1 LDRCDLSD
9 AASFVA
15 IIRWS
20 STGVPLISGFSE
32 PNQLSSD
39 PVELSVS
46 PSSEELGGILRLQ
59 VCVVLDTSL
68 PDSESLADPLV
79 PNRCGAVLWE
89 SAHHIVKLE
98 GEADRFPII
107 TLDFEREPWLH
118 KNALWALRWTPDE
131 YTAAASHAVQL
142 LINTQ
147 HPKYPTLLESIEQG
161 RRSPLVSTL
170 YWDIARQM
178 IEHGVD
184 DENYHTLTEWPEG
197 SIGAVIANLLGTWFP
212 LQDLDSL
219 RQMRSK
225 RPHEFHSTVQGVNRL
240 TDRFVM

>member
-1 LDRCDLSD
+1 
-9 AASFVA
+9 
-15 IIRWS
+15 
-20 STGVPLISGFSE
+20 
-32 PNQLSSD
+32 
-39 PVELSVS
+39 
-46 PSSEELGGILRLQ
+46 
-59 VCVVLDTSL
+59 
-68 PDSESLADPLV
+68 
-79 PNRCGAVLWE
+79 
-89 SAHHIVKLE
+89 VKLE

-107 TLDFEREPWLH
+107 TLDFERESWLH

-147 HPKYPTLLESIEQG
+147 HPKYSTLLEAIEQG
-161 RRSPLVSTL
+161 RKSPLVSTL
-170 YWDIARQM
+170 YWDVARQM

-184 DENYHTLTEWPEG
+184 DEDYHTLAGWPEG
-197 SIGAVIANLLGTWFP
+197 SIGAVITNLLGVWFP

-240 TDRFVM
+240 ADRFGT